1 MNTQDG
7 EQGNPAHSLFET
19 FLHASH
25 CQEVLDSFQALCG
38 QLDLEHKGQLPFYR
52 KLKSC
57 LNDWSAKDL
66 WGKLDKKAGHKD
78 YDQGRACANTK
89 CLIIGAGPCGLRT
102 AIELAFL
109 GAHVVLVEKRDSF
122 SRNNVLHLWPFTIH
136 DLRVLGAKKFYGRF
150 CTGTLD
156 HISIR
161 QLQLILLKVALLLGV
176 EVHVNVQFEG
186 LIPPAEKGSG
196 RGGAWRAALQ
206 PSSSPVGQYEFDV
219 LISAGG
225 GKFVPKGFKRKEM
238 RGKLAIG
245 ITTNFVNRHSRA
257 EVEVAEISGVARIYN
272 QQFFQNLYN
281 KTGIDLENIV
291 YYKDDTHYFVM
302 TAKKQS
308 LLRKGVIVQ
317 DKADIESLLSAE
329 NISQEALL
337 SYAKEAANFSTN
349 YQLPDLEFALNH
361 RNCPDVDMFD
371 FTCMNRSENAA
382 LVRECHGA
390 RLLIGLV
397 GDCLVEPFWPL
408 GTGVAR
414 GFLAAFDTAWM
425 VKRWAA
431 GTSPLDLLAERESI
445 YQQLS
450 QTSPDNTNKNTS
462 QYSID
467 PTTRYRNINLQAI
480 KPNQVRDMYV
490 VGMIEIDHKKRNS
503 RESTD
508 VGRAYEELLS
518 WCQTHTAG
526 YRGVTVTDFTHS
538 WKSGLAL
545 CALIHRFRP
554 NLLDF
559 NSLDQHSPIKNNQM
573 ALDIAEQE
581 LGIPPV
587 LSSTEMASVAE
598 ANQLGLITY
607 LSQFYEAFKSSASE
621 DPQGLQGWISGEPKE
636 RVGKL
641 LAPPSTRGAVLF
653 LSKLQKSLSLTR
665 KRNQDSAQQD
675 AETKRTRREAGVES
689 GVGGDLSIADLGRGT
704 NRQEQPQPTET
715 SASDST
721 LGRLQ
726 SSLTSPTESSDACY
740 FCGKRVYILER
751 VSAEG
756 HFFHRGCFQCHQCGT
771 TLRLGDFAFDED
783 DGHFYCMLHYS
794 SPRSMEVP
802 DSGSQAAPH
811 EDPSQGAR
819 FCSPSDT
826 SSLGLATEA
835 AKLRVDSDGQG
846 PPGSPSAFPKQLAAD
861 QPSEPWEGAG
871 GAREGGVPAR
881 EDRGAGMA
889 DMQQPAALPCTVLA
903 EDVGRPVSSHTAGRV
918 QPQDPGAGRGDGVN
932 GWSQREEWSSDAAL
946 WQPTPGP
953 PEKGPAPPGFRQ
965 AEEEGED
972 TRKRKKIQLSPSEK
986 LKLSTLS
993 LDSETESQE
1002 GPGTHRAG
1010 SEPLRSA
1017 VPAKDQGAPERG
1029 QVCWAEPRFSEEA
1042 EDIEETDS
1050 DGEEEEEEEES
1061 QDLGY
1066 LTKNVSCLL
1075 SLGEKEKYSTLKRTL
1090 TRRAKEAEMKRFC
1103 KAQSI
1108 QRRLEEI
1115 EVTFRKLEEKG
1126 IKLERSLRGEGGTQS
1141 ELKTQWMNQLL
1152 SLVQKKNSLVSEESD
1167 LMIEVQGLK
1176 LEEKQCQLDEE
1187 LRRYMNMEETLKMPQ
1202 DRLAEK
1208 EILAQLLEVVNQR
1221 NALIHVLDE
1230 KRLSELSEAFPGSA

>member
-1 MNTQDG
+1 MNPQDG

-19 FLHASH
+19 FLRANH
-25 CQEVLDSFQALCG
+25 CEEVLGSFQALCR
-38 QLDLEHKGQLPFYR
+38 QLALEHKGQLQFYH

-57 LNDWSAKDL
+57 LNYWSAKAL

-78 YDQGRACANTK
+78 YDQGKACANTK

-109 GAHVVLVEKRDSF
+109 GARVVLVEKRDSF

-136 DLRVLGAKKFYGRF
+136 DLRALGAKKFYGRF
-150 CTGTLD
+150 CTGALD

-176 EVHVNVQFEG
+176 EIHVNVQFKG
-186 LIPPAEKGSG
+186 LIPPAAKGSG
-196 RGGAWRAALQ
+196 GWKAALQ

-225 GKFVPKGFKRKEM
+225 GKFVPEGFKRKET

-308 LLRKGVIVQ
+308 LLKKGVIVQ

-329 NISQEALL
+329 NVNQEALL

-361 RNCPDVDMFD
+361 RNRPDVDMFD

-414 GFLAAFDTAWM
+414 GFLAAFDAAWM

-431 GTSPLDLLAERESI
+431 GTAPLDLLAERESI

-450 QTSPDNTNKNTS
+450 QTSPDNTNKNIS

-480 KPNQVRDMYV
+480 KPNQVRDLYV
-490 VGMIEIDHKKRNS
+490 VGKIEIDHKKRDSRNS
-503 RESTD
+503 RD
-508 VGRAYEELLS
+508 VGRAYEGLLS
-518 WCQTHTAG
+518 WCQTHTEG
-526 YRGVTVTDFTHS
+526 YRGVAVMDFTHS

-545 CALIHRFRP
+545 CALIHHFRP

-559 NSLDQHSPIKNNQM
+559 NSLDQHSPLKNNQM

-587 LSSTEMASVAE
+587 LSSTEMAAGAE
-598 ANQLGLITY
+598 PNQLGLITY
-607 LSQFYEAFKSSASE
+607 LSQFYEAFKPSASE
-621 DPQGLQGWISGEPKE
+621 DPQG
-636 RVGKL
+636 KL
-641 LAPPSTRGAVLF
+641 LAPPGTRGAVLF
-653 LSKLQKSLSLTR
+653 LSKLQKTLSLTR
-665 KRNQDSAQQD
+665 KRNQVNAPSVSRCAAGAGSQGCALSMAQVWPGPK
-675 AETKRTRREAGVES
+675 AAVW
-689 GVGGDLSIADLGRGT
+689 L
-704 NRQEQPQPTET
+704 PP
-715 SASDST
+715 
-721 LGRLQ
+721 Q
-726 SSLTSPTESSDACY
+726 SSLTSPAESSDACY

-771 TLRLGDFAFDED
+771 TLRLGDFVFDED
-783 DGHFYCMLHYS
+783 DGGLS
-794 SPRSMEVP
+794 S
-802 DSGSQAAPH
+802 
-811 EDPSQGAR
+811 
-819 FCSPSDT
+819 
-826 SSLGLATEA
+826 
-835 AKLRVDSDGQG
+835 
-846 PPGSPSAFPKQLAAD
+846 FPKQLAAA

-871 GAREGGVPAR
+871 GAGEGAVLAR
-881 EDRGAGMA
+881 EDRGSGTA
-889 DMQQPAALPCTVLA
+889 DMQQPAAQPRTVL
-903 EDVGRPVSSHTAGRV
+903 EENVGRPISSLVAGRA
-918 QPQDPGAGRGDGVN
+918 QPQEPGAGLGDRAS
-932 GWSQREEWSSDAAL
+932 GWPQREEQSLREYSRSGTVL
-946 WQPTPGP
+946 QQPSPEPRP
-953 PEKGPAPPGFRQ
+953 PEKGPAAPDFRQ

-972 TRKRKKIQLSPSEK
+972 SRKRKKIQLSPLEK

-993 LDSETESQE
+993 LDSETESQG
-1002 GPGTHRAG
+1002 GPGKHQAG
-1010 SEPLRSA
+1010 SEPFRSA
-1017 VPAKDQGAPERG
+1017 APAKDQGTLERG
-1029 QVCWAEPRFSEEA
+1029 QVCWVEPGFSEEA
-1042 EDIEETDS
+1042 EGNSPWEACP
-1050 DGEEEEEEEES
+1050 
-1061 QDLGY
+1061 L
-1066 LTKNVSCLL
+1066 LTLALVLCFQRLL
-1075 SLGEKEKYSTLKRTL
+1075 SLGEKEKYPTWKRTL
-1090 TRRAKEAEMKRFC
+1090 TRRAKEEEMKRFC

-1126 IKLERSLRGEGGTQS
+1126 IQLERSLRGTQS
-1141 ELKTQWMNQLL
+1141 ELKTQWMNKLL

-1167 LMIEVQGLK
+1167 LMIEAQELK
-1176 LEEKQCQLDEE
+1176 LEEKQCQLDQE

-1221 NALIHVLDE
+1221 NALIHVLEE
-1230 KRLSELSEAFPGSA
+1230 KRLSELSEALPGTAQGWAG